1 MVICHE
7 IVPRARGGNYG
18 MDVAVVMASLLE
30 SPLMLGSLLRLI
42 ALRPLLSIAIFG
54 IPLLVLIAVG
64 LFTILAL
71 KLLVF
76 VVLPVFAL
84 VWLYRKLTR
93 SGDWPAR

>member
-1 MVICHE
+1 
-7 IVPRARGGNYG
+7 
-18 MDVAVVMASLLE
+18 
-30 SPLMLGSLLRLI
+30 MLGSLLRLI

>member
-1 MVICHE
+1 MI
-7 IVPRARGGNYG
+7 
-18 MDVAVVMASLLE
+18 
-30 SPLMLGSLLRLI
+30 GSLLRLL

-76 VVLPVFAL
+76 VVLPVLAV
-84 VWLYRKLTR
+84 VWLYRRYSR
-93 SGDWPAR
+93 SGDWPAS